1 MVNRSAVTMT
11 PAPEDAFLT
20 SFIGSAALSLALRS
34 GLVDKL
40 GQGPQQAAAL
50 AATAKLD
57 PRGVDL
63 LAGLLESAGVLTR
76 QDGVLNL
83 TPAFTAILPRRAA
96 LESKLAFI
104 DLAARD
110 VLDHLPEMLFDTPA
124 YVGAGKVFELFRYDR
139 AATTSPEDLAATRRW
154 LDYTTALT
162 EHEAPL
168 LGPLMALETTARL
181 LDIGGNS
188 GAFVRALCAANPGLR
203 ATVLDLPA
211 VTELGRRY
219 LAGTPEAARIDF
231 ITADARRDP
240 LPPGYDAISFK
251 SVLHDWPEPDARQLV
266 TRARDALP
274 SGGRLFVVERGA
286 FAHGPAPLP
295 YAAAANLVF
304 ARFYR
309 PPSAYAELLDDLG
322 FEDISVQTVD
332 IEMPFHVIA
341 GTKP

>member
-1 MVNRSAVTMT
+1 MT
-11 PAPEDAFLT
+11 AAPEDSFLAT
-20 SFIGSAALSLALRS
+20 FIGSAALLLALKS
-34 GLVDKL
+34 GLIDRL
-40 GQGPQQAAAL
+40 GQGPQQITTL
-50 AATAKLD
+50 AGNARLD
-57 PRGVDL
+57 PRGVEL
-63 LAGLLESAGVLTR
+63 LAGLLESAGVLTLA
-76 QDGVLNL
+76 GGTLTL
-83 TPAFTAILPRRAA
+83 TPAFVAALPRRAA
-96 LESKLAFI
+96 MEQKLAFL

-110 VLDHLPEMLFDTPA
+110 VLDSLPAMLFDTPA
-124 YVGAGKVFELFRYDR
+124 YIRSGRVFELFRYDR
-139 AATTSPEDLAATRRW
+139 AATTGPDDLAATRRW

-168 LGPLMALETTARL
+168 LAPLMDLRHVDRL

-188 GAFVRALCAANPGLR
+188 GAFARALCAVNPALN

-219 LAGTPEAARIDF
+219 LVGAPEGARITF
-231 ITADARRDP
+231 VTADARRDP
-240 LPPGYDAISFK
+240 LPSGYDAISFK
-251 SVLHDWPEPDARQLV
+251 SVLHDWPEADIRLLL

-274 SGGRLFVVERGA
+274 PGGRLFVAERGS
-286 FAHGPAPLP
+286 FAPGAAPLP

-309 PPSAYAELLDDLG
+309 PPSAYADLLAELG
-322 FEDISVQTVD
+322 FGGISVQTVE